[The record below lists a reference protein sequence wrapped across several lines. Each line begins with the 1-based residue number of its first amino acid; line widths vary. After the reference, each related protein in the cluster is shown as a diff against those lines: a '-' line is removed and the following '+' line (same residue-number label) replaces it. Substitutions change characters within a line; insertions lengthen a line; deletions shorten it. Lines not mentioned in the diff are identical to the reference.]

1 MEFDLN
7 LLRVLVS
14 LDEARNVTRAAQQ
27 LGMSARTIDNLV
39 RRNELPPGVRMG
51 RQCYWSRTVVDRF
64 TERAFAAQENWT
76 PLKSR
81 RG

>member
-1 MEFDLN
+1 MTDQLTPERLTKEE
-7 LLRVLVS
+7 L
-14 LDEARNVTRAAQQ
+14 AQR
-27 LGMSARTIDNLV
+27 LGMSARSIDNLV
-39 RRNELPPGVRMG
+39 KRNELPPGVRMG

-76 PLKSR
+76 PLKPR

>member
-1 MEFDLN
+1 MTDHPTPERLTKEE
-7 LLRVLVS
+7 L
-14 LDEARNVTRAAQQ
+14 AQR
-27 LGMSARTIDNLV
+27 LGMSARSIDNLV
-39 RRNELPPGVRMG
+39 KRNELPPGVRMG

-76 PLKSR
+76 PLKPR

>member
-1 MEFDLN
+1 MTYQLTPERLTKEE
-7 LLRVLVS
+7 L
-14 LDEARNVTRAAQQ
+14 AQR
-27 LGMSARTIDNLV
+27 LGMSARSIDNLV
-39 RRNELPPGVRMG
+39 KRNELPPGVRMG

-76 PLKSR
+76 PLKPR